1 MDPWSFLEVPQSLH
15 SRRWL
20 WPLFQPHLL
29 LPSLL
34 QTRSTTCVIFWTR
47 SGFPSSNFVPIVCD
61 QHTCPSLTKIHDIQ
75 SLKQCPWVE
84 RMHMELSFPAISS
97 QAPPLSSSHSR
108 EISFFLLYTAMLLCL
123 CLFIGIVACCLTQQ
137 LFLFHFPA
145 KL

>member
-1 MDPWSFLEVPQSLH
+1 MNPWSFLEVPQSLR

-34 QTRSTTCVIFWTR
+34 QTRSTTCDLLNKVRISLFKLCSHCLWPTHVPKLNQNSWHSVSEAMSV
-47 SGFPSSNFVPIVCD
+47 SGKNAYGVVFPPV
-61 QHTCPSLTKIHDIQ
+61 
-75 SLKQCPWVE
+75 
-84 RMHMELSFPAISS
+84 SS

-108 EISFFLLYTAMLLCL
+108 EISFFLLYTEMLLCL

-137 LFLFHFPA
+137 LFLFHFPT